1 MKPIA
6 ASFCSQTVS
15 SVSSHDWSNDFEAS
29 FHFPTMLHQLGRQHI
44 PSIFLSSLVCVIAV
58 SLFFHVPSHLHVSI
72 SSSHHVFS
80 LSQPFSFWHR
90 CKASIIEWCM
100 GVCVSG
106 IEGLG
111 TPPAPPAEEALTAE
125 HRGLIPPSL
134 PLSSY
139 AQFHISTDL
148 LPPPLTP
155 SPSFVFSLV
164 FYLFP
169 VVLHISA
176 QPLDV
181 PNICS
186 HFYILF
192 VCFLPFLFY
201 SLSSFSLPLTL
212 FKYFHY
218 LSLIIHCSAR
228 AGHTQCLLTVT
239 AMSIIS
245 FLFDASEVSP
255 SSPFFFLSEK

>member
-15 SVSSHDWSNDFEAS
+15 SVSSLDWSNGLEAS
-29 FHFPTMLHQLGRQHI
+29 FHFPATLHQLGRQRL
-44 PSIFLSSLVCVIAV
+44 PSIFLSSLFCVIAV

-80 LSQPFSFWHR
+80 LSQPFSFWQQ

-100 GVCVSG
+100 GVCVCG

-134 PLSSY
+134 PPSSY

-148 LPPPLTP
+148 PSSSSSHTFSIFRFLPRLLFIPCCSAHISPASGPSQHLLSFSHSRLSTALFAFSYFSLTLCPLSLYYWLYLNLFIICRWLFAAVQVMVT
-155 SPSFVFSLV
+155 FNVFS
-164 FYLFP
+164 
-169 VVLHISA
+169 
-176 QPLDV
+176 Q
-181 PNICS
+181 
-186 HFYILF
+186 
-192 VCFLPFLFY
+192 
-201 SLSSFSLPLTL
+201 
-212 FKYFHY
+212 
-218 LSLIIHCSAR
+218 
-228 AGHTQCLLTVT
+228 
-239 AMSIIS
+239 
-245 FLFDASEVSP
+245 
-255 SSPFFFLSEK
+255 